1 MLPVEKN
8 IKQYPLARLQNRATQ
23 LVEFEI
29 LPIRKIG
36 ALMDDLN
43 PSDIPVYH
51 THAFYTIVWVDK
63 GTCTQSVDKRT
74 YLLEKNTAF
83 IISPGQVHENAF
95 EKSQD
100 FSGGAVLFSP
110 EFLLPL
116 IQRENPVALTFLNN
130 LYITPKLHLSASE
143 FAGFRKTIRL
153 MVSEKGYKKP
163 TLEIMQSLLSVLLL
177 QMQRNVDTGLENHL
191 SGRHV
196 LAYKKFISLL
206 ERNFSVHSD
215 LDYYANALGITSR
228 HLGRLLKEAS
238 GKTIGGLILARKLLE
253 AKRLLSLSELTVN
266 QIAWELGYPDD
277 SYFNKV
283 FKKETGMTPKSFREE
298 MSR

>member
-1 MLPVEKN
+1 MEKK
-8 IKQYPLARLQNRATQ
+8 IKQYPLGRLQNKAAQ

-36 ALMDDLN
+36 ELLDDLD
-43 PSDIPVYH
+43 PSEIPVYH
-51 THAFYTIVWVDK
+51 THNFYTIVWVDK
-63 GTCTQSVDKRT
+63 GACTQSVDKRT
-74 YLLEKNTAF
+74 YLLERNAVF

-130 LYITPKLHLSASE
+130 IYITPKLQFSTPE
-143 FAGFRKTIRL
+143 FARFRQTIRL
-153 MVSEKGYKKP
+153 MISEKGHEKP
-163 TLEIMQSLLSVLLL
+163 IPDIMQSLLSVLLL
-177 QMQRNVDTGLENHL
+177 QMQRNVDTELENHF

-196 LAYKKFISLL
+196 LAYKNFINLL
-206 ERNFSVHSD
+206 ERNFRTRTD
-215 LDYYANALGITSR
+215 LDFYAEALGITSR
-228 HLGRLLKEAS
+228 HLGRLLKETS
-238 GKTIGGLILARKLLE
+238 GKTIGGLILARKMLE
-253 AKRLLSLSELTVN
+253 AKHLLSLSELTVN
-266 QIAWELGYPDD
+266 QIAWDLGYPDD

-283 FKKETGMTPKSFREE
+283 FKKEAGMTPRSFREE